1 LKAEVLRD
9 KKADLLMGKLK
20 SVKSIAQAKSIPGA
34 LTDSLNHV
42 TFSASAFVTMTNAS
56 EPALSGSVAK
66 AKVGSFSGPVKG
78 NAGVY
83 VYQVMSR
90 NRTAEKFDERKEEMQ
105 DAEMNMRGAGRF
117 MNDLFLK
124 ANVKD
129 KRYLFF

>member
-1 LKAEVLRD
+1 
-9 KKADLLMGKLK
+9 
-20 SVKSIAQAKSIPGA
+20 
-34 LTDSLNHV
+34 
-42 TFSASAFVTMTNAS
+42 
-56 EPALSGSVAK
+56 
-66 AKVGSFSGPVKG
+66 
-78 NAGVY
+78 
-83 VYQVMSR
+83 MSR